1 MLIVSLDQYIVV
13 VALPDIGRD
22 LGYSSQT
29 LQSVISAY
37 AVASSGFLLFGG
49 RAADLLGRRRM
60 LATGLALYAVASL
73 AGGLATGAEVQLT
86 ARAVQ
91 GLGGALV
98 FPSTLAVINTT
109 FAEGRDRNRALG
121 IWGGAGAAGL
131 VVGVLLGG
139 VLTRAFG
146 WEAVFF
152 VNVPLAGA
160 ALILTFWLI
169 EADRSRD
176 VDRAF
181 DLPGALTATGAI
193 TLLVFALVQG
203 PNLGWGSPGILVA
216 AAAGLVLLALFILIE
231 RRSRDPLVPAS
242 LLANRV
248 LTMALV
254 IAFMF
259 MATFGSALYFL
270 SIYFQDVRGYDAL
283 EAGVGFLLP
292 TGVVV
297 AGSALAGRA
306 VTRFGIKR
314 TLVTALTVGAIG
326 AVAVGLA
333 VSPDG
338 SYTMLIPGLVAL
350 SIGDGVVFTTMFIAA
365 STGVTDHEQGVASGI
380 VSTSSGIGA
389 VVGLAVLVLVANS
402 GSEGLVDEGLRIATG
417 PGNQHSGIRHRGRNR
432 TDTPGGSQPPDCSG
446 RGPCGAYRIGADRVL
461 IAFRSCDRRC
471 EAARADNGVHFRPG
485 GTCIV
490 LGIPSIQFTDAHVE
504 GAMTTVRANFGW
516 GTALDAFDGH
526 LWRGAGIPGRP
537 RHQNQIFSLHGVLQS
552 RVGAVL

>member
-1 MLIVSLDQYIVV
+1 MLIVSLDQYIVI
-13 VALPDIGRD
+13 VALPDIGRAF
-22 LGYSSQT
+22 GYSSQT

-37 AVASSGFLLFGG
+37 GVASSGFLLFGG

-60 LATGLALYAVASL
+60 LATGLSLYAVASL
-73 AGGLATGAEVQLT
+73 AGGLATGAEVQLS

-160 ALILTFWLI
+160 ALILTLWLI
-169 EADRSRD
+169 EADRPGD
-176 VDRAF
+176 VNRLF

-203 PNLGWGSPGILVA
+203 PNLGWDSPGILFA
-216 AAAGLVLLALFILIE
+216 AAAGLVLLAFFILIE
-231 RRSRDPLVPAS
+231 WRSRDPLVPAR
-242 LLANRV
+242 LLANPV
-248 LTMALV
+248 LTMALI

-283 EAGVGFLLP
+283 EAGVRFLLP

-297 AGSALAGRA
+297 VGSALAGRA

-326 AVAVGLA
+326 AVAVGLG

-338 SYTMLIPGLVAL
+338 SYTMLIPGLTAL

-365 STGVTDHEQGVASGI
+365 STGVTDREQGVASGI

-389 VVGLAVLVLVANS
+389 VVGLAVLVLLAS
-402 GSEGLVDEGLRIATG
+402 SASEGLRDQGLRIATARG
-417 PGNQHSGIRHRGRNR
+417 VSTAAFAIAGGIVLTLLVALNLR
-432 TDTPGGSQPPDCSG
+432 TGSD
-446 RGPCGAYRIGADRVL
+446 
-461 IAFRSCDRRC
+461 
-471 EAARADNGVHFRPG
+471 AARVAR
-485 GTCIV
+485 
-490 LGIPSIQFTDAHVE
+490 
-504 GAMTTVRANFGW
+504 R
-516 GTALDAFDGH
+516 
-526 LWRGAGIPGRP
+526 
-537 RHQNQIFSLHGVLQS
+537 
-552 RVGAVL
+552 